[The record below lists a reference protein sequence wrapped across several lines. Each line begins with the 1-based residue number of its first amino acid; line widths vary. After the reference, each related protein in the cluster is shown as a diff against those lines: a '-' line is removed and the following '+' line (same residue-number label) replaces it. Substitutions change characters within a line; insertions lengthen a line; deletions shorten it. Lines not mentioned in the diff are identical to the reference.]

1 LAKKQRSAE
10 DPLAKKAEEVERMRE
25 FVEETS
31 FSGDE
36 RDTSGELSVVDQHPA
51 DVSPIEEQRSRDL
64 VIRQLLDQE
73 AEQIR
78 EAQRRKAEGSY
89 GICENCGRR
98 ISEARLEARPEATL
112 CIDCQRERE
121 QGA

>member
-1 LAKKQRSAE
+1 LAKKQPSAE

-36 RDTSGELSVVDQHPA
+36 RETSGELSVVDQHPA
-51 DVSPIEEQRSRDL
+51 DISPIEEQRSRDL
-64 VIRQLLDQE
+64 VIKHLLDQE

-89 GICENCGRR
+89 GICENCGRP
-98 ISEARLEARPEATL
+98 ISKARLEARPEATL

>member
-1 LAKKQRSAE
+1 LARKEPSGAE
-10 DPLAKKAEEVERMRE
+10 PLAKKWEEAERMRGL
-25 FVEETS
+25 VEETS
-31 FSGDE
+31 FSVDE
-36 RDTSGELSVVDQHPA
+36 RDVSGQLSTVDQRRA

-64 VIRQLLDQE
+64 VIKQLLDQE

-89 GICENCGRR
+89 GICENCGRP
-98 ISEARLEARPEATL
+98 ISKARLEARPEATL

>member
-1 LAKKQRSAE
+1 MAKKQPSAE

-36 RDTSGELSVVDQHPA
+36 RDVSGELSTVDQHPA
-51 DVSPIEEQRSRDL
+51 DISPIEEQRSRDL
-64 VIRQLLDQE
+64 VIKQLLDQE

-78 EAQRRKAEGSY
+78 EAQRRKAEGQY
-89 GICENCGRR
+89 GVCENCGRP
-98 ISEARLEARPEATL
+98 ISKARLEARPEATL